1 LNPADLPTVLA
12 APGAAWWSGML
23 GVLALVLV
31 GLVMTAL
38 MQSSTA
44 SIALTLSAHYAGAV
58 GLDQACALI
67 IGQNIGTATS
77 SAMAAIGA
85 STTAKRLAVAYILF
99 KLIAAVIA
107 LVLFPIVTPLLVRAS
122 NTIDGVTLLAGYHT
136 AYNVIGV
143 AVLLPIVNSF
153 TRFVERLLPD
163 RNLAL
168 TRCLDPSA
176 LTVPIAT
183 EEAVRRTVARAL
195 DAVCQSLGGVLAGT
209 LPPDKAARSAQEAAG
224 ALSQAQEFMSEVSGP
239 PESPAEQR
247 RLTATM
253 HALDHAARL
262 AEVAAETSTWT
273 VHNGGEAVRATQ
285 LCADALQCAAG
296 IAAHVAAPGSRLSDD
311 VQRKA
316 SSSARLDAPIIGSAP
331 PMQEALLRL
340 EQCAKDLRSL
350 QKDHRVATLGAIAS
364 GSMTASE
371 AMASVDAVRRMEAI
385 AHHSW
390 RSAAQLVE
398 DHPEWLPAIAPV
410 RPG

>member
-1 LNPADLPTVLA
+1 
-12 APGAAWWSGML
+12 
-23 GVLALVLV
+23 
-31 GLVMTAL
+31 
-38 MQSSTA
+38 
-44 SIALTLSAHYAGAV
+44 
-58 GLDQACALI
+58 
-67 IGQNIGTATS
+67 
-77 SAMAAIGA
+77 
-85 STTAKRLAVAYILF
+85 
-99 KLIAAVIA
+99 

-143 AVLLPIVNSF
+143 AILLPIIDSF

-168 TRCLDPSA
+168 TRCLDPSV
-176 LTVPIAT
+176 LTIPIAT

-195 DAVCQSLGGVLAGT
+195 GAVCQSLGGVLART
-209 LPPDKAARSAQEAAG
+209 LPPDKAAPSAQEAAG

-262 AEVAAETSTWT
+262 AEVATETDTWT
-273 VHNGGEAVRATQ
+273 VHDGAEAIRATQ
-285 LCADALQCAAG
+285 LCGDALKCAAE
-296 IAAHVAAPGSRLSDD
+296 ITAHVAAVPGSRISDD
-311 VQRKA
+311 MQRKA
-316 SSSARLDAPIIGSAP
+316 LSPEPSDAPIIGSGP
-331 PMQEALLRL
+331 PLQEALFRL

-350 QKDHRVATLGAIAS
+350 QKDYRVATLGAISS

-371 AMASVDAVRRMEAI
+371 AMASVDNVRRMDAI
-385 AHHSW
+385 AHHAW

-398 DHPEWLPAIAPV
+398 DHPEWLPAIASV
-410 RPG
+410 RPD